1 MSPEVRLTMVQ
12 GMSPGQ
18 EYVFHDHTLCTVG
31 RAPDCLLQLPSDLGH
46 LDVSRH
52 HCLLEIDP
60 PFVSVRDL
68 GSKNGTYVN
77 GEMIGRRGWQLLGDE
92 ESLWGLDEGDE
103 IRVGG
108 SVFRVSIV
116 GAEALAESAA

>member
-1 MSPEVRLTMVQ
+1 MLPEVRLTEVQ

-18 EYVFHDHTLCTVG
+18 EYVFRDRTLCTVG
-31 RAPDCLLQLPSDLGH
+31 RSADCLLQLPSDLAH
-46 LDVSRH
+46 LDVSRQ

-60 PFVSVRDL
+60 PFIGVRDL

-77 GEMIGRRGWQLLGDE
+77 GELIGRRGWEPLE
-92 ESLWGLDEGDE
+92 APEALWTLEEGDE

-108 SVFRVSIV
+108 TIFRVSAI
-116 GAEALAESAA
+116 GAESLAESAN